1 MTIRKYTLLLI
12 GVLSMLYVQAQDH
25 RRVEVGYFDLD
36 DKPDSC
42 YYEFNSKTAAGPVYD
57 CKLILSGADR
67 KERSFTIGVSGKSL
81 VISSCGVG
89 CISTYE
95 WITGMQGEERE
106 AVYKYDKKCDDWLLS
121 SRSVNGKSVKL
132 SAGERR
138 LTIGGEQ
145 RCRKKEHIKR

>member
-1 MTIRKYTLLLI
+1 MAKTTNLKYKSLTIRRSILFVI
-12 GVLSMLYVQAQDH
+12 GVFAILYVGAQDH

-42 YYEFNSKTAAGPVYD
+42 YYEFNNKTAAGPVYN
-57 CKLILSGADR
+57 CKLVLSGAAR

-89 CISTYE
+89 CINIYE
-95 WITGMQGEERE
+95 WIAGMQGEERE
-106 AVYKYDKKCDDWLLS
+106 AIYKYDKKSDNWLLG

-132 SAGERR
+132 SAGAA
-138 LTIGGEQ
+138 ID
-145 RCRKKEHIKR
+145 H